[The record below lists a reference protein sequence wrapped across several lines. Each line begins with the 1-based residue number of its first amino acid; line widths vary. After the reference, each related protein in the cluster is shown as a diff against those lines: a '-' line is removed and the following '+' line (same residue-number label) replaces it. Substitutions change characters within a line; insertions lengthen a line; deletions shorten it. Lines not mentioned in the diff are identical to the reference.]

1 MVGNCTSTPQVVKG
15 FCSHTDMSELPP
27 SLHPATGP
35 RWHPTE
41 GRWHDEAGDVQDLE
55 PRA

>member
-41 GRWHDEAGDVQDLE
+41 GRWHDEAGDVQDPE